1 MISYSLSVVLH
12 FSYPFNI
19 KPADIWLLIL
29 HATSIHINQNAEKLR
44 TKFVAHEGKKQLTV
58 ARPNFVKG
66 GKNND
71 WDGVVD
77 EFVEQIDKNT
87 VNDVV
92 KLFEPDFTS
101 STYMDRIAARVTTMD
116 ILQEYFQY
124 VMMCGK

>member
-1 MISYSLSVVLH
+1 M
-12 FSYPFNI
+12 
-19 KPADIWLLIL
+19 
-29 HATSIHINQNAEKLR
+29 
-44 TKFVAHEGKKQLTV
+44 TV
-58 ARPNFVKG
+58 KRPNFVKG